1 MCIPQTVDADAKLED
16 IRNQLQD
23 KADGLCSCGLTPQHI
38 TLEEFRCFSSSDKV
52 TYRARL
58 RGTAS
63 ATSTEILGYLED
75 WIASGTASV
84 VVQRVRLDIDSSCS
98 PVVINTFDAPECTG
112 GETSSSDK
120 ADNSSVT
127 AVIGGVFTLLLIIAI
142 TVIVIVVCLVLRRR
156 RRASKSTHSG
166 QW

>member
-23 KADGLCSCGLTPQHI
+23 KADVLCSCGLTRQHI
-38 TLEEFRCFSSSDKV
+38 TLEEFRCFSSSDEV

-75 WIASGTASV
+75 WITSGTASV

-98 PVVINTFDAPECTG
+98 PFVINSFADPECTS
-112 GETSSSDK
+112 GETSSEK

-127 AVIGGVFTLLLIIAI
+127 AVIGGVFALLLIIAI
-142 TVIVIVVCLVLRRR
+142 IVIVIVVCLVLRHR
-156 RRASKSTHSG
+156 RRASKSTHRG